1 MNTSFP
7 NQTIES
13 AVADVSRTITSSN
26 GRIFLAGGCVR
37 DSILG
42 LPLKDVD
49 IEVYGIAPD
58 RLITILSSRFKL
70 DLVGQ
75 AFGVIKLQGLPIDI
89 SIPRHESK
97 AGLGH
102 KGFEIL
108 SDPFMTPEEACSR
121 RDFTINSMLYDLASG
136 SLVDPYGG
144 VRDLEAKVLRH
155 TSEKFMEDPLRVL
168 RGMQFTARFQLTPA
182 QETIALCKTIG
193 LEGLAR
199 ERILEEWIKLIL
211 RGIKPSS
218 GLRFLRDTE
227 WIKHFPELQM
237 LDGCKQE
244 PEWHP
249 EGDVWT
255 HTLQC
260 MDAFAAERTG
270 NDWEDTVVGLA
281 VLCHDFGKPATTA
294 FMDGRI
300 RSLGHEEA
308 GESPTRSFL
317 ARMTNQEDLIESIVP
332 LVAHHLKPQELY
344 RSRAGDSAIRRLA
357 RKVKRIDRLVRVVK
371 ADQMGRFPMVCE
383 TFPEGAWLLD
393 NARRLEVQDSAP
405 RPLVQGRH
413 LIQMGMTP
421 GPIFKI
427 ILDECYEAQLDG
439 VFVTSDDGIAFAV
452 PIIAKRQGSS
462 GVDK

>member
-1 MNTSFP
+1 MKVSFP
-7 NQTIES
+7 NQSIES
-13 AVADVSRTITSSN
+13 AVADVARTLSAAN

-58 RLITILSSRFKL
+58 RLIAILSARFRL

-89 SIPRHESK
+89 SIPRRESK

-102 KGFEIL
+102 KGFAIL
-108 SDPFMTPEEACSR
+108 SDPFMTPEEAGSR
-121 RDFTINSMLYDLASG
+121 RDFTINSMLCDLASE

-144 VRDLEAKVLRH
+144 IRDLEAKVLRH
-155 TSEKFMEDPLRVL
+155 TSEKFIEDPLRVL
-168 RGMQFTARFQLTPA
+168 RGMQFAARFQLTPA

-211 RGIKPSS
+211 RGIKPSI
-218 GLRFLRDTE
+218 GLRFLKDTE
-227 WIKHFPELQM
+227 WIKHFPELQI

-270 NDWEDTVVGLA
+270 DDWEDTVVGFA

-308 GESPTRSFL
+308 GECPTRSFL

-344 RSRAGDSAIRRLA
+344 KSRAGDSAIRRLA
-357 RKVKRIDRLVRVVK
+357 RKVRRIDRLVRVVK

-383 TFPEGAWLLD
+383 GFPEGAWLLD

-405 RPLVQGRH
+405 KPLVQGRH

-421 GPIFKI
+421 GPI
-427 ILDECYEAQLDG
+427 
-439 VFVTSDDGIAFAV
+439 
-452 PIIAKRQGSS
+452 
-462 GVDK
+462 